1 MAVDTTDFANR
12 EAVRYVEEALQI
24 PIRYLTTDDLR
35 RDLEAARFD
44 ALNRRLDAIR
54 DEPWV

>member
-24 PIRYLTTDDLR
+24 PIRVLTVDDLK
-35 RDLEAARFD
+35 RDLENARRAAAYERMNAALD
-44 ALNRRLDAIR
+44 ALA
-54 DEPWV
+54 